1 MSNTIGI
8 DVGGTSLRAAVV
20 NPRGEILDRE
30 RIPTPSSAHALEDAL
45 QHVVRRLQQ
54 RNQVSAVGLAVAGFL
69 DADRSTVR
77 FAPHLPWRAV
87 NVRDRMQKKLNLPVQ
102 LEHDCNSAAWGEYIH
117 GAAVGAH
124 NVATIAIG
132 TGIGGA
138 LIFDDKLYRGH
149 YGTAPEFGHLQVVQ
163 NGRPCA
169 CGKLGCFERYCS
181 GTALVDTAL
190 ELMVALPDVPTTLNR
205 DVTPESELTG
215 RRVMQAAR
223 NGDDIACRAVDD
235 FAYWLGIGMALVAD
249 VFDPE
254 LIVIAGGVGA
264 AGDLFIERAQ
274 QIYTEHVT
282 GAGYRPLA
290 KIKQAELGDDAGQV
304 GVAQLARE
312 LIPAD
317 A

>member
-1 MSNTIGI
+1 ML
-8 DVGGTSLRAAVV
+8 GGPVCELPSLTPQGR
-20 NPRGEILDRE
+20 ILDRE
-30 RIPTPSSAHALEDAL
+30 RVPTPGSAHALEDAIE
-45 QHVVRRLQQ
+45 HVVRRLQQ
-54 RNQVSAVGLAVAGFL
+54 RNNVQAVGLAVAGFL
-69 DADRSTVR
+69 DADRSLVR
-77 FAPHLPWRAV
+77 FAPHLPWRSI
-87 NVRDRMQKKLNLPVQ
+87 NVRDRMQERLKLPVQ
-102 LEHDCNSAAWGEYIH
+102 LEHDCNSAAWGEYVY
-117 GAAVGAH
+117 GAAVGAR
-124 NVATIAIG
+124 NVAMIAIG

-138 LIFDDKLYRGH
+138 LIFRDELYRGH
-149 YGTAPEFGHLQVVQ
+149 YGIAPEFGHLQVVQ

-169 CGKLGCFERYCS
+169 CGRLGCLERYCS

-190 ELMVALPDVPTTLNR
+190 ELMVAHPDIPTVLSS

-223 NGDDIACRAVDD
+223 EGDDIARHAVDD
-235 FAYWLGIGMALVAD
+235 FAYWLGVGLALIAD

-254 LIVIAGGVGA
+254 IIVVAGGVSA

-274 QIYTEHVT
+274 QVYTEHVT
-282 GAGYRPLA
+282 GGAYRPLA

-312 LIPAD
+312 LISAE